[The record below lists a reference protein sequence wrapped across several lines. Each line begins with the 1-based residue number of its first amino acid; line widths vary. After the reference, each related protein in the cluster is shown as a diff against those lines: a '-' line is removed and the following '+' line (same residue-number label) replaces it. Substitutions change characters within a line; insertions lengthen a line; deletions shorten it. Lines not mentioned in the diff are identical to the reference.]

1 MRTDEPKDLIRQN
14 TCRPYLGESLQADMH
29 WTDEQEHP
37 DTRNVVSMYRSWDV
51 LFYVYPNIY
60 VYPNFFHKNDSN
72 LADGT

>member
-37 DTRNVVSMYRSWDV
+37 DTREFLCSVSYKSWEV
-51 LFYVYPNIY
+51 LFHVYPNI
-60 VYPNFFHKNDSN
+60 FHKNDSN
-72 LADGT
+72 LADRT